1 MLPSWVRTR
10 RNYDWKQCMSYG
22 QNYLRLGKLPSR
34 NVWGPLSSKQNH
46 VIYIVGR
53 FDLLHDRENA
63 GLVLQGKWIAGEKV
77 KMREFFLTLTIG
89 AHENMNPVGETM
101 KVERK
106 LWSKPF
112 AVPQSRIWELFNRK
126 EWLSHVF
133 TTAGLRQLN
142 LFSSTLGMDGLPGDQ
157 NDTNWISIGIGWGI
171 CWVQKHAKWG
181 SIMHERCERNP
192 KRHTK
197 VKESE
202 TLSETDGLCSTG
214 LRGIACAG
222 FMSRFRSSRQLLTTL
237 FIH

>member
-1 MLPSWVRTR
+1 
-10 RNYDWKQCMSYG
+10 
-22 QNYLRLGKLPSR
+22 
-34 NVWGPLSSKQNH
+34 
-46 VIYIVGR
+46 
-53 FDLLHDRENA
+53 
-63 GLVLQGKWIAGEKV
+63 
-77 KMREFFLTLTIG
+77 
-89 AHENMNPVGETM
+89 MNPVGETM

-171 CWVQKHAKWG
+171 CWVQKHAKRG

-202 TLSETDGLCSTG
+202 ALSETDGLCSTG
-214 LRGIACAG
+214 LHWITGYRLWWGDHLSVLGGPISLVQVSWAASEVQGNFLLLC
-222 FMSRFRSSRQLLTTL
+222 SSTN
-237 FIH
+237 FVG